1 MVRDKLVSVPV
12 FSRKSRIRRWNK
24 FVVRRRLL
32 QICLSVFP
40 ATRARITMLS
50 SLVNVGSGRDFTT
63 GMGTRTLDGNF
74 IGLRTFSG
82 GRWRGQ
88 FSLVWKLFSYI
99 GPPIFTGAGPS
110 AKPPQLSRYKHV
122 DGNANSANVY
132 VQNCTLFI
140 WSCLIRHINP

>member
-1 MVRDKLVSVPV
+1 MVRDKFVSVPV

-63 GMGTRTLDGNF
+63 GRGTRTLDGNF

-99 GPPIFTGAGPS
+99 GAAHIRG
-110 AKPPQLSRYKHV
+110 SRAQRQAPELGTYKHV
-122 DGNANSANVY
+122 DGNANSANVC